1 MADVWAVAMVVCLA
15 DWLVAA
21 RVVLWVG
28 LWDWLGVNSAVWS
41 VECWVAATAD
51 EKAVSSVEWTAVR
64 WGHSSPEPIPAGYK
78 QSAGSVAVAMVVD
91 DLPIWWYCSSSC
103 CRVSVGKV

>member
-1 MADVWAVAMVVCLA
+1 MLAVAMADGLVGCLA
-15 DWLVAA
+15 DALVAVWA
-21 RVVLWVG
+21 GQRG
-28 LWDWLGVNSAVWS
+28 WLGVNSAVWS